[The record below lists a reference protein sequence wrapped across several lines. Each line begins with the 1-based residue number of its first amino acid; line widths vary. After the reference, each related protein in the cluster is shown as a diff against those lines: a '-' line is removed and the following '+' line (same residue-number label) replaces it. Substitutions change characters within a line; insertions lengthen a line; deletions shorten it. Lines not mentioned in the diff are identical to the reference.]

1 MEPHLVLYRK
11 HRPAHFDDVIGQA
24 SVVNAIRNALKTNRV
39 AHAYL
44 FSGPRGVGKTT
55 MARLIAK
62 SLNCEW
68 HKDGKNNQS
77 VPCNSCASCK
87 EFAEGRT
94 LDVIEIDAASN
105 RGIDEIREL
114 RDAVRFVPMGGR
126 YKTYIIDEVH
136 MLTAP
141 AFNALL
147 KTLEEPPSHAVF
159 ILATTELEKIPAT
172 IISRTQHY
180 AFRRPSVE
188 EILVRLAA
196 VAKKESVSLEPDAA
210 RLIAFSASGSL
221 RDAEG
226 ILGQIMAVE
235 DKKITRREVE
245 EILGLPPREAA
256 KKMFIMIAEKKTG
269 EAVAL
274 VEELHNAG
282 HDAGGFMRLLLQYFR
297 DALLIKIDPVL
308 KKSIAEEL
316 LPDELETILSHL
328 PTIPEANLTHAI
340 RTISDNLMRFKNNPI
355 PQLPLE
361 VTIIELCVELQKP

>member
-1 MEPHLVLYRK
+1 MNHLVLYRK
-11 HRPAHFDDVIGQA
+11 HRPTHFDDVVGQG
-24 SVVNAIRNALKTNRV
+24 SVVNAIQNAIKTGRV

-62 SLNCEW
+62 SLNCER
-68 HKDGKNNQS
+68 HKDDADTVS
-77 VPCNSCASCK
+77 VPCNVCASCR
-87 EFAEGRT
+87 EFADGRT

-114 RDAVRFVPMGGR
+114 RDAVRFVPTGGR

-136 MLTAP
+136 MLTTP

-159 ILATTELEKIPAT
+159 ILATTELEKVPAT

-180 AFRRPSVE
+180 SFRRPSVE
-188 EILVRLAA
+188 ETIGRLAA
-196 VAKKESVSLEPDAA
+196 VAKKESVSLESDAA
-210 RLIAFSASGSL
+210 HLIAFSAGGSL

-245 EILGLPPREAA
+245 ETLGMPPREAA
-256 KKMFIMIAEKKTG
+256 KKLFAFIAEKKTS
-269 EAVAL
+269 EALAL
-274 VEELHNAG
+274 AEELHEAG
-282 HDAGGFMRLLLQYFR
+282 HDAGGFIRMILQYFR
-297 DALLIKIDPVL
+297 SALLMKIDPAL
-308 KKSIAEEL
+308 KKFIAEEL
-316 LPDELETILSHL
+316 LPDEMEAILRYL
-328 PTIPEANLTHAI
+328 PTIPEAQLTHAV

-361 VTIIELCVELQKP
+361 VTIVELCTELQKS